1 MTSRFLLVGSTVAG
15 VFALLFWLEFR
26 NGPIGS
32 ESIISERNAL
42 SIISERKALSIISEK
57 EALSI
62 IDEIQNSP
70 LTGGGAE
77 AEAKLLAFRE
87 WHKKHDSD
95 PFEESNAAR
104 LRYLQNYWRYW
115 ENPRLLDDIQADLQP
130 YQQADNWIYQ
140 ETGKFLPEG
149 DMLRAVTLQAF
160 FVQFHFST
168 DLRQAFSNR
177 EKYVLEWELNRE
189 LEGPPDIHPIRWVIR
204 NRKTIISEGVSFHTK
219 YSAANGWR
227 EKAAVLDAVEDE
239 RAAYVAFSNE
249 MSQKRAKILA
259 DSNRR
264 ELDEML
270 KETEH
275 IQRMRAVRNLSDTLR
290 FDSSLQG
297 IEQELR
303 TLNRKIE

>member
-1 MTSRFLLVGSTVAG
+1 MTSRFLLLGSTVAG

-32 ESIISERNAL
+32 ESIISE
-42 SIISERKALSIISEK
+42 K
-57 EALSI
+57 EALSLI
-62 IDEIQNSP
+62 YEIQNSP

-77 AEAKLLAFRE
+77 AKAKLLAYRE
-87 WHKKHDSD
+87 WHEKHDSD

-130 YQQADNWIYQ
+130 YQQADDSLYQ
-140 ETGKFLPEG
+140 ETGKFWLEG

-160 FVQFHFST
+160 FVQLNFLLPL
-168 DLRQAFSNR
+168 DQAFSDR
-177 EKYVLEWELNRE
+177 KKYILDWELNQNPQ
-189 LEGPPDIHPIRWVIR
+189 LIPDVHPIRWVMR
-204 NRKTIISEGVSFHTK
+204 NRDLIISEGASFHEK
-219 YSAANGWR
+219 YSAVQGWR
-227 EKAAVLDAVEDE
+227 EKVSVVDTFVKE
-239 RAAYVAFSNE
+239 RAAYAAFSNE
-249 MSQKRAKILA
+249 MSQKRAEKLA
-259 DSNRR
+259 DIKRR
-264 ELDEML
+264 SLDKMR
-270 KETEH
+270 KETQE
-275 IQRMRAVRNLSDTLR
+275 IERMRAVRNLLPTLR

>member
-1 MTSRFLLVGSTVAG
+1 MTCSIVAG
-15 VFALLFWLEFR
+15 VFALLFWLELR
-26 NGPIGS
+26 NGPIGG
-32 ESIISERNAL
+32 ESIILER
-42 SIISERKALSIISEK
+42 EALSIISEK

-62 IDEIQNSP
+62 INELQNSP

-95 PFEESNAAR
+95 PFKESNQAR

-115 ENPRLLDDIQADLQP
+115 ENPLLLDDIQADLQP
-130 YQQADNWIYQ
+130 YQQVDNWIYR
-140 ETGKFLPEG
+140 ETGKFWPEG

-177 EKYVLEWELNRE
+177 EKYILEWELNRE

-204 NRKTIISEGVSFHTK
+204 NRKTFISEGASFHTK
-219 YSAANGWR
+219 YTAANGWR
-227 EKAAVLDAVEDE
+227 EKAAVLDTVEDE
-239 RAAYVAFSNE
+239 RTAYVAFSNE

-259 DSNRR
+259 DIKQSNW
-264 ELDEML
+264 DKML
-270 KETEH
+270 KETQEM
-275 IQRMRAVRNLSDTLR
+275 QRMRAVPNLSDTLR

-303 TLNRKIE
+303 SLNRKIE

>member
-1 MTSRFLLVGSTVAG
+1 MTSRFLLSCSIVAG

-32 ESIISERNAL
+32 ESIISERKAL
-42 SIISERKALSIISEK
+42 SIISER
-57 EALSI
+57 EALSLI
-62 IDEIQNSP
+62 HEIQNSP

-77 AEAKLLAFRE
+77 AEAKLRAFRE

-104 LRYLQNYWRYW
+104 LSYLQNYWRYW
-115 ENPRLLDDIQADLQP
+115 ENPRALDVIQDDIQP
-130 YQQADNWIYQ
+130 YQQAVSYQLSQ
-140 ETGKFLPEG
+140 ETGTLWPEG
-149 DMLRAVTLQAF
+149 DMLRAITLQAF
-160 FVQFHFST
+160 FVQFHFSIP
-168 DLRQAFSNR
+168 LRQAFSNR
-177 EKYVLEWELNRE
+177 EKYIVEWELNRE

-204 NRKTIISEGVSFHTK
+204 NRKTIISEGASFHTK

-227 EKAAVLDAVEDE
+227 EKEAVLDAVEDE

-259 DSNRR
+259 DI
-264 ELDEML
+264 DQHFWDKFL
-270 KETEH
+270 KETQE
-275 IQRMRAVRNLSDTLR
+275 IERMRAVSNFSDKLR
-290 FDSSLQG
+290 FDSSLHG

-303 TLNRKIE
+303 SLNRKIE